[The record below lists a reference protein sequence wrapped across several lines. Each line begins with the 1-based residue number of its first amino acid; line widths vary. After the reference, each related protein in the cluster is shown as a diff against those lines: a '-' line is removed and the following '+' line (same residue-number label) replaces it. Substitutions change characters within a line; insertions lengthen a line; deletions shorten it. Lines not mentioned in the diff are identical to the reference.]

1 MQQEKPRLS
10 FLQIWNMSFGFLGI
24 QFGWG
29 LQMANMSPIY
39 KYLGADESTLPY
51 LWLAGPLT
59 GLLVQPI
66 VGAMSDRTWTRLGRR
81 RPYFLVGAILA
92 SICLILMPNSSAL
105 WMAAGLLWIMDASI
119 NITMEPFR
127 AFVGDNLPEEQHTLG
142 FVMQSFFI
150 GVGQTLA
157 NALPF
162 ILTWLGVV
170 GVMKS
175 GIPYSTLI
183 AFIVGAVCFLLA
195 VLWTVFNSTEY
206 PPADMEEFLRKKNE
220 KRLRY
225 FPSEVDYSE
234 GKTNIGG
241 FRNNIAGVLVYLP
254 LGIILAII
262 FLITKKENKFVNFHA
277 NQSIRLGIVCFL
289 IALLSSIIHQALI
302 SVNQIFLAIIIQIIT
317 LALSLVIL
325 SVTIFALIEAAK
337 GKMWTLP
344 LIGVG
349 TGGVADAINEIPKT
363 MWQLAIV
370 QFFTWF
376 ALPCMWQFYGIT
388 VARHVFNAAD
398 EKSPAFAQ
406 GTEWG
411 GLCFAV
417 YNVVCFLV
425 AFALPSI
432 AAAMSRK
439 MVHIICLACG
449 GLGLLSTYFATN
461 PYFLWVGMAGV
472 GIAWASILSMPYV
485 ILAGAIKPE
494 RMGVYMGVFNLFI
507 VIPQV
512 VMSFVVPQ
520 IYKNILGGDPL
531 NVVMLGGFSLLV
543 AALSVLIVKD
553 VGQEQLEITTGGG
566 H

>member
-1 MQQEKPRLS
+1 MENKPRLS
-10 FLQIWNMSFGFLGI
+10 FWQIWNMSFGFLGI

-39 KYLGADESTLPY
+39 KYLGADEANLPY

-66 VGAMSDRTWTRLGRR
+66 VGAMSDRTWTKLGRR

-92 SICLILMPNSSAL
+92 SICLILMPNSSAV
-105 WMAAGLLWIMDASI
+105 WMAAGLLWILDASI

-127 AFVGDNLPEEQHTLG
+127 AFVGDNLPEEQRTTG

-150 GVGQTLA
+150 GIGQTLA

-162 ILTWLGVV
+162 ILTALGVV
-170 GVMKS
+170 GIMAS

-183 AFIVGAVCFLLA
+183 AFIVGAFFFLGA
-195 VLWTVFNSTEY
+195 VLWTVFFSTEY
-206 PPADMEEFLRKKNE
+206 PPADMAEFERKK
-220 KRLRY
+220 K
-225 FPSEVDYSE
+225 E
-234 GKTNIGG
+234 GNIVG
-241 FRNNIAGVLVYLP
+241 
-254 LGIILAII
+254 
-262 FLITKKENKFVNFHA
+262 
-277 NQSIRLGIVCFL
+277 
-289 IALLSSIIHQALI
+289 
-302 SVNQIFLAIIIQIIT
+302 
-317 LALSLVIL
+317 
-325 SVTIFALIEAAK
+325 TIFKEIGEALRDMPA
-337 GKMWTLP
+337 
-344 LIGVG
+344 
-349 TGGVADAINEIPKT
+349 T
-363 MWQLAIV
+363 MKQLAVV

-376 ALPCMWQFYGIT
+376 ALPCMWQFYGLT
-388 VARHVFNAAD
+388 SAKYVFGATD
-398 EKSPAFAQ
+398 EKSPLFQQ

-411 GLCFAV
+411 GLSFAV

-425 AFALPSI
+425 AFAIPPI
-432 AAAMSRK
+432 AEKIGRK
-439 MVHIICLACG
+439 GVHIVCLICG
-449 GLGLLSTYFATN
+449 GLGLLSTYFAAGS

-512 VMSFVVPQ
+512 VMSFVTPQ
-520 IYKNILGGDPL
+520 IYENLLGKNPL
-531 NVVMLGGFSLLV
+531 NVVMLGGVMLLI
-543 AALSVLIVKD
+543 AAASVLIVKD
-553 VGQEQLEITTGGG
+553 VGAQKIQAVSGSG